1 MLTDIQKPAM
11 SIAEF
16 CQAVG
21 LGRTS
26 VYFLIKQGKL
36 RPLKVGS
43 RTIITVEE
51 MHSFLKR
58 LSQESQGE

>member
-21 LGRTS
+21 VGRTF
-26 VYFLIKQGKL
+26 VYLLIKQGKI
-36 RPLKVGS
+36 RPLKVGR
-43 RTIITVEE
+43 RTIITVQE
-51 MHSFLKR
+51 MNSFLSR
-58 LSQESQGE
+58 LQESQGE